1 MDNIR
6 MNTLFEH
13 IGMMDKKLVSML
25 ENYKNYSEQTRPSIC
40 VLCSDNNLRAEVDK
54 TFTVRED
61 MSIDVFVTSEE
72 VTDEMKFKALLSDAV
87 VVCTRTKNI
96 APKGMYDLVKHIS
109 KLDKQMYVILAGW
122 ESIERSEKMAKS
134 RSERVSVEFEFAR
147 IMDVTNVFSSPC
159 EGFSTWDNAFDSLSL
174 HLSEKY
180 DVLHNNQDEKV
191 YNYLLKYI
199 EDFYTSARTEINK
212 EIAILNNA
220 ERVIMAKQDYYG
232 VRFSNLA
239 VSVQDVVDS
248 VRASIDDVSYY
259 DIVDDE
265 KNETLT
271 DIYTRSG
278 VEAQKYAKN
287 FLAQEYKR
295 RVNSLKDNSNEK
307 VRIDNESCVA
317 ECINEMD
324 ALRCDIS
331 KLNYLPEYLVEQLK
345 TACEERSELEKII
358 NRYETSAKTLIDNI
372 LSRIP
377 AKVGEY
383 RYEMKYSV
391 EARDTGKDLLGMAKN
406 AIRDFFSDGKK
417 EPSDTDKNDSEKKN
431 SEADSSKEENK
442 KANSAK
448 ITSDEDIKK
457 EIQKGVGEDND
468 ESLMLDRFQ
477 SDIEQL
483 IFYSRNACG
492 EMAQDCAKII
502 KQDMEMFAESILKIY
517 FGSIIKEIQGMQ
529 TEMSKILEEYY
540 LE

>member
-6 MNTLFEH
+6 MNILFEH
-13 IGMMDKKLVSML
+13 IGMMDNKLVAML
-25 ENYKNYSEQTRPSIC
+25 ENYKNYSEQTRPTIC
-40 VLCSDNNLRAEVDK
+40 VLCSDNKLRAEVDK
-54 TFTVRED
+54 AFTVRED
-61 MSIDVFVTSEE
+61 MYIDVIVTSEE
-72 VTDEMKFKALLSDAV
+72 VTGDVKYKALLSDAL
-87 VVCTRTKNI
+87 VVCTRAKNI
-96 APKGMYDLVKHIS
+96 APKGLYDLVKHIS

-134 RSERVSVEFEFAR
+134 RSERVAVEFDFAR
-147 IMDVTNVFSSPC
+147 IMDVTNVFSTPC
-159 EGFSTWDNAFDSLSL
+159 GGFSTWDNAFDSLSL
-174 HLSEKY
+174 HLSEKFE
-180 DVLHNNQDEKV
+180 VLHNNQDEKI
-191 YNYLLKYI
+191 YSYLLKYI

-220 ERVIMAKQDYYG
+220 ERVVMAKQNYYG

-239 VSVQDVVDS
+239 VSVQNVVDS

-278 VEAQKYAKN
+278 VEAQKYAKS
-287 FLAQEYKR
+287 FLIQEYKK

-331 KLNYLPEYLVEQLK
+331 KLNYLPEYLVERLK
-345 TACEERSELEKII
+345 TECEERSELEKII

-372 LSRIP
+372 LVRIP

-406 AIRDFFSDGKK
+406 AIRDFL
-417 EPSDTDKNDSEKKN
+417 SEEKN
-431 SEADSSKEENK
+431 SESDSSKEESNK
-442 KANSAK
+442 TNSVK
-448 ITSDEDIKK
+448 IPSDEDIKK

-517 FGSIIKEIQGMQ
+517 FGSIIKEIQSMQ